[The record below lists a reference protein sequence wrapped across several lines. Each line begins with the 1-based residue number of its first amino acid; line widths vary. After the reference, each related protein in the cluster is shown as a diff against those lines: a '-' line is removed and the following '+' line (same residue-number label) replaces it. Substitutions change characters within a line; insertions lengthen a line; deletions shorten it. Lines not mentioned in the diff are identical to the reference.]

1 MWAARDV
8 SWEGGRG
15 RGHGHCHRGDVDH
28 AGDHAAAS
36 AAPGAVG
43 AAHTVEALL
52 VARAQAAHQAGVV
65 VVVAD
70 DDAVDVVV
78 LWRDGQPVG
87 LTSADLEGVIE
98 PGVGGQGGEAG
109 PDSRVHSEALSD
121 QVLTLGRHPVTEPQ
135 LRAADLL
142 VALEGDV
149 AADHVVQEDAQGPH
163 GGQLPV
169 VSVVSDPLGR
179 RVHPGPVKV
188 CVDPVFEEGAGTE
201 INQLQLERLE
211 VHQEVFILDV
221 PVDDSL
227 AVTSQ
232 NSLDN
237 LSKIW
242 MRKIFSLKKR
252 QIFSK

>member
-1 MWAARDV
+1 M
-8 SWEGGRG
+8 
-15 RGHGHCHRGDVDH
+15 
-28 AGDHAAAS
+28 
-36 AAPGAVG
+36 
-43 AAHTVEALL
+43 
-52 VARAQAAHQAGVV
+52 
-65 VVVAD
+65 
-70 DDAVDVVV
+70 
-78 LWRDGQPVG
+78 
-87 LTSADLEGVIE
+87 
-98 PGVGGQGGEAG
+98 GGQGGQAG
-109 PDSRVHSEALSD
+109 PCGRVHSEALSD

-179 RVHPGPVKV
+179 RIHPGPVKV
-188 CVDPVFEEGAGTE
+188 CVDPVFEKGAGTE

-211 VHQEVFILDV
+211 VHQEIFILDV

-237 LSKIW
+237 LSKI
-242 MRKIFSLKKR
+242 
-252 QIFSK
+252 